1 MLPSGSNR
9 YSILNEEDPDSE
21 DLRIEMGNL
30 QPPDKELEQV
40 QMGEVSGV
48 SAGNSMACLIVFGL

>member
-1 MLPSGSNR
+1 MPPSASNR
-9 YSILNEEDPDSE
+9 YTLLSEADSDSE